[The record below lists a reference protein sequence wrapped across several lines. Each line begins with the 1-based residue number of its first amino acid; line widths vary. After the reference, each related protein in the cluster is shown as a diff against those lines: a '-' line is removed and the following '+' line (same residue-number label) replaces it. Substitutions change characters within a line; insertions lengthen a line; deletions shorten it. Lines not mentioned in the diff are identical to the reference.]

1 MPKVSKEGKII
12 IIQGDI
18 TEQDAD
24 AIVNAANNELWMGGG
39 VAGAIK
45 RKGGIEIEKEA
56 VEKGPIPVGE
66 VAVTNAGKLKTKY
79 VIHAATMGMDFK
91 TDSQIIRKAT
101 HSSLRKAE
109 ELQLQ
114 SLAFPALGTG
124 VGGFPLKEC
133 AQIMLAE
140 TRSFLKTSEHLQ
152 EVRFVLFDQE
162 SCATFRQRYDELREN
177 R

>member
-1 MPKVSKEGKII
+1 MPKVSEEGKII

-18 TEQDAD
+18 TEQDTD

-56 VEKGPIPVGE
+56 VEKGPISLGE
-66 VAVTNAGKLKTKY
+66 VVVTKAGKLKTKH
-79 VIHAATMGMDFK
+79 VIQAATMGMDFK
-91 TDSQIIRKAT
+91 TDSQIIRRAT
-101 HSSLRKAE
+101 INSLKKTE

-140 TRSFLKTSEHLQ
+140 TRSFLKTSKHLQ
-152 EVRFVLFDQE
+152 EVRLVLFDQE
-162 SCATFRQRYDELREN
+162 SYAIFRQKYDELREN
-177 R
+177 G